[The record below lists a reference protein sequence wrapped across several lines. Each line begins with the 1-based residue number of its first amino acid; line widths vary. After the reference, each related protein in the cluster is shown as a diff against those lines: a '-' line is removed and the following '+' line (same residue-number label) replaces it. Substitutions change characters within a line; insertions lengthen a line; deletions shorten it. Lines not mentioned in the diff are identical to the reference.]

1 MHLMYGVIRS
11 IGTTQAL
18 IHKKVP
24 HTDRKFVKCVQ
35 IEIGDECLIFK
46 AGRDITAKRLA
57 IFNIGDQVLVSFEVK
72 GKVYSGF
79 QQTYL
84 KLCQLNLLHS
94 DDQQERIMDSQSV

>member
-1 MHLMYGVIRS
+1 MYGIIRS

-35 IEIGDECLIFK
+35 VEVGNECLIFK
-46 AGRDITAKRLA
+46 AGREITAKELTV
-57 IFNIGDQVLVSFEVK
+57 FNIGDYVLVSFEVK

-79 QQTYL
+79 QQIYL
-84 KLCQLNLLHS
+84 KLCQLNLLPSEKEQAAHGELPS
-94 DDQQERIMDSQSV
+94 SLS

>member
-1 MHLMYGVIRS
+1 MYSVVGIIRS

-18 IHKKVP
+18 VHKKVP

-35 IEIGDECLIFK
+35 VEVGEECLIFK
-46 AGRDITAKRLA
+46 AGREITAKQLSL
-57 IFNIGDQVLVSFEVK
+57 FNIGDHVDVSFEVK

-84 KLCQLNLLHS
+84 KLCQLNLLPS
-94 DDQQERIMDSQSV
+94 EKEQEAHGG

>member
-1 MHLMYGVIRS
+1 MYSVVGVIRS

-18 IHKKVP
+18 VHKKVP

-35 IEIGDECLIFK
+35 VEVGEECLIFK
-46 AGRDITAKRLA
+46 AGREITAKELC
-57 IFNIGDQVLVSFEVK
+57 IFNIGDHVDVSFEVK

-84 KLCQLNLLHS
+84 KLCALDLLPS
-94 DDQQERIMDSQSV
+94 DDQQEQTTDSQSV